1 MAYLFK
7 GEADVK
13 KLDFQT
19 KRVGCLSSYI
29 IVQILYIYIILIS
42 LGSYNNENRIEI
54 STSINYS
61 AI

>member
-7 GEADVK
+7 GEVDVK

-19 KRVGCLSSYI
+19 KRVGCLASYRI
-29 IVQILYIYIILIS
+29 GQILYIYIILIS